1 MACHPAC
8 RTNFKAT
15 KAWAGKTHARLGRK
29 QPKTLLIVHLRST
42 VERNSRRNKTT
53 MQPLP
58 ENPSS
63 FQFLHL
69 SSPPKPSE
77 RRHARRPRKRE
88 MAADGQP
95 AGEAAPPAG
104 PLAGMRHSPE
114 GERAAVEPAR
124 GSALRWRPEPTRRRP
139 DKRRRTRGPG
149 PFPEHVVF
157 DDGRS
162 GHGGATAT
170 PRRDCRRVL
179 RRVQAATVPT
189 SDGSRRAPSRRLKR
203 QIRCGGEVSPATLS
217 LGLGYSIR
225 VPSF

>member
-1 MACHPAC
+1 VACHRAC
-8 RTNFKAT
+8 RTNFKAM

-29 QPKTLLIVHLRST
+29 QPKTLLTVHLRST
-42 VERNSRRNKTT
+42 VERDSRRNKTAT
-53 MQPLP
+53 QPLP

-63 FQFLHL
+63 FQFLCL
-69 SSPPKPSE
+69 CSPPKSSE
-77 RRHARRPRKRE
+77 RRHAQRPRKRE
-88 MAADGQP
+88 LAAGSQP

-104 PLAGMRHSPE
+104 PLAGVRRSPE
-114 GERAAVEPAR
+114 GERAAIEPAR

-162 GHGGATAT
+162 GHGGVTAT
-170 PRRDCRRVL
+170 PRRDCRCVL

-189 SDGSRRAPSRRLKR
+189 SGGSHRAPSRRPKR
-203 QIRCGGEVSPATLS
+203 QIQCGGEVSPATLS